1 MTLIDSY
8 ANPPTRRGPAARFS
22 ASARP
27 IPRASRYRRT
37 RDAAF
42 WPICGT
48 TVERSRI
55 TATVVSILALVVLVV
70 VAPPAVTMPTLVVL
84 ATALIVGGLFRMV
97 AHVTRPI
104 PLAPCTVDSVTRSE
118 A

>member
-1 MTLIDSY
+1 MTLINTF
-8 ANPPTRRGPAARFS
+8 ANPPTRRAPTARFS

-27 IPRASRYRRT
+27 IPRSSEYRRP
-37 RDAAF
+37 RHLAAGA
-42 WPICGT
+42 IRRT
-48 TVERSRI
+48 TVARARI
-55 TATVVSILALVVLVV
+55 MAAVATVLALVVLVV

-97 AHVTRPI
+97 AR
-104 PLAPCTVDSVTRSE
+104 VTRSE